1 MSYNMDK
8 NKVIKISKLV
18 FDYVLN
24 MDDKSID
31 KLLYG
36 QAKLEIKENEKKI
49 KTDEKRIKI
58 SNFINMVVELS
69 DKNDVR
75 NLINKE
81 KLTVKELKDIAK
93 ALNISLRS
101 KAVKSEIIDK
111 IVEGTAGAKIKMN
124 ILKNDNN

>member
-36 QAKLEIKENEKKI
+36 QAKLEINEKEKKI
-49 KTDEKRIKI
+49 KTNEKRIKI
-58 SNFINMVVELS
+58 SSFINMVVELS

-75 NLINKE
+75 DLINKE

-124 ILKNDNN
+124 ILKNDNY

>member
-36 QAKLEIKENEKKI
+36 QAKLEINENEKKI
-49 KTDEKRIKI
+49 KTNEKRIKI
-58 SNFINMVVELS
+58 SSFINRVVELS

-124 ILKNDNN
+124 ILKNDNY

>member
-36 QAKLEIKENEKKI
+36 QAKLEIKEKEKKI
-49 KTDEKRIKI
+49 KNDENRIKI

-124 ILKNDNN
+124 ILKNDNY

>member
-36 QAKLEIKENEKKI
+36 QAKLEIKEKEKK
-49 KTDEKRIKI
+49 
-58 SNFINMVVELS
+58 
-69 DKNDVR
+69 
-75 NLINKE
+75 
-81 KLTVKELKDIAK
+81 
-93 ALNISLRS
+93 
-101 KAVKSEIIDK
+101 
-111 IVEGTAGAKIKMN
+111 
-124 ILKNDNN
+124 

>member
-36 QAKLEIKENEKKI
+36 QAKLEIKEKEKKI
-49 KTDEKRIKI
+49 KNDEKRIKI

-81 KLTVKELKDIAK
+81 KLT
-93 ALNISLRS
+93 
-101 KAVKSEIIDK
+101 EIGRASCRER
-111 IVEGTAGAKIKMN
+111 V
-124 ILKNDNN
+124 

>member
-36 QAKLEIKENEKKI
+36 QAKLEIKEKEKKI
-49 KTDEKRIKI
+49 KNDEKRIKI

-124 ILKNDNN
+124 ILKNDNY

>member
-36 QAKLEIKENEKKI
+36 QAKLEINEKEKKI
-49 KTDEKRIKI
+49 KTNEKRIKI
-58 SNFINMVVELS
+58 SSFINMVVELS

-124 ILKNDNN
+124 ILKNDNY

>member
-124 ILKNDNN
+124 ILKNDNY